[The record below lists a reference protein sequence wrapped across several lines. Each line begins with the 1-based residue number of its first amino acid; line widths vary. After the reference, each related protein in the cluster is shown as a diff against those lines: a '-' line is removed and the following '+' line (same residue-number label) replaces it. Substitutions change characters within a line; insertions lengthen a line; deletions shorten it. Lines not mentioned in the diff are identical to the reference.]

1 MSKYAQAFNANERS
15 LSDYYHTIERKNQKI

>member
-15 LSDYYHTIERKNQKI
+15 LSDYYHTIGRKNQKI

>member
-1 MSKYAQAFNANERS
+1 MSKYAQAFNADERS